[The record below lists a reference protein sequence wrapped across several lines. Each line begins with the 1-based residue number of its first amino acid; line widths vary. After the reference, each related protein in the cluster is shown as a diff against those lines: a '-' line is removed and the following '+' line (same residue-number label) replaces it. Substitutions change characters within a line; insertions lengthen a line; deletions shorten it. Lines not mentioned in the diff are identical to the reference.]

1 MQRVKLQLPAASHLE
16 KIEEPHVTLL
26 FFGGRDEKKAA
37 QKAGRSLAEFADMNS
52 TLSAREGEL
61 VSFTA
66 HTVFVHPEVV
76 FVSVS
81 LPTDL
86 PCDNQQPYVKLRAS
100 PSADGSIVRSILE
113 RGLFVKG
120 IPLPEPVLLSGRIEM
135 ETGEPL
141 PGARQCRPP
150 RLADESQGAWVHVK
164 KHNSMCCAV
173 IRFPSS
179 EIRDAVLDQARAA
192 AFQFAQYPGISFDM
206 RPHQEKLDG
215 GAREVLDALF
225 IAWKTPHGRGYG
237 SRGYDASI
245 SATDL
250 QLLFDS
256 ATAPLMATCWR
267 GEADVADGLLRS
279 KTVAG
284 AQSGT
289 GSSSDEVVVVRLTR
303 MARSP
308 QVTHLLLQSPVLEPC
323 RLRVRQAGCD
333 IMPLWAAGAKIFVP
347 SIQPQDVA
355 EAGVKLQDHHLIL
368 YRSDVHLLQ
377 EVLAEMPC
385 RQRPKISHEQDMGR
399 RRNRQTHD
407 HEDHE
412 EPVFVV
418 VCNLRTNSSLGPN
431 SSCRL

>member
-1 MQRVKLQLPAASHLE
+1 MGPCEEAQLHVLCSHSLSKLGDQ
-16 KIEEPHVTLL
+16 
-26 FFGGRDEKKAA
+26 G
-37 QKAGRSLAEFADMNS
+37 
-52 TLSAREGEL
+52 
-61 VSFTA
+61 
-66 HTVFVHPEVV
+66 
-76 FVSVS
+76 
-81 LPTDL
+81 
-86 PCDNQQPYVKLRAS
+86 CC
-100 PSADGSIVRSILE
+100 
-113 RGLFVKG
+113 
-120 IPLPEPVLLSGRIEM
+120 SG
-135 ETGEPL
+135 
-141 PGARQCRPP
+141 
-150 RLADESQGAWVHVK
+150 
-164 KHNSMCCAV
+164 
-173 IRFPSS
+173 PSS
-179 EIRDAVLDQARAA
+179 CRCIPVCSV
-192 AFQFAQYPGISFDM
+192 PGISFDT
-206 RPHQEKLDG
+206 RPHKEKLDD

-237 SRGYDASI
+237 GRGYDASI

-256 ATAPLMATCWR
+256 ATAPLMATCRR

-308 QVTHLLLQSPVLEPC
+308 HVTNLLLQSPVLEPC

-333 IMPLWAAGAKIFVP
+333 IMPPWAAAAKIFVP
-347 SIQPQDVA
+347 SIQPQEVA
-355 EAGVKLQDHHLIL
+355 EAGVKLQDHHLML

-431 SSCRL
+431 SSCGL

>member
-1 MQRVKLQLPAASHLE
+1 
-16 KIEEPHVTLL
+16 
-26 FFGGRDEKKAA
+26 
-37 QKAGRSLAEFADMNS
+37 MNS

-76 FVSVS
+76 FVTVS
-81 LPTDL
+81 LPSDL
-86 PCDNQQPYVKLRAS
+86 PCNNQPYVKLRAS

-120 IPLPEPVLLSGRIEM
+120 IPLAEPVLLSGRIEM

-206 RPHQEKLDG
+206 RPHKEKLDD

-237 SRGYDASI
+237 GRGYDASI

-256 ATAPLMATCWR
+256 ATAPLMATCRR

-279 KTVAG
+279 KTVA
-284 AQSGT
+284 
-289 GSSSDEVVVVRLTR
+289 R

-308 QVTHLLLQSPVLEPC
+308 HVTNLLLHSPVLEPC

-355 EAGVKLQDHHLIL
+355 EAGVKLHDHHLIL

-431 SSCRL
+431 SSCGL

>member
-1 MQRVKLQLPAASHLE
+1 MQRVNLFWKLAVDDLGGLEKLQLPAPASHLE

-66 HTVFVHPEVV
+66 HTVFVHHEVV
-76 FVSVS
+76 FVTVS
-81 LPTDL
+81 LPHDL
-86 PCDNQQPYVKLRAS
+86 PCNNQQPYVKLRAS
-100 PSADGSIVRSILE
+100 PNADGSIVRSILE

-120 IPLPEPVLLSGRIEM
+120 IPLPEPFLLSGRIEM

-141 PGARQCRPP
+141 PGARPCRPP

-179 EIRDAVLDQARAA
+179 EIRDAVLDRARAA
-192 AFQFAQYPGISFDM
+192 EFQFAQYPGICFDM
-206 RPHQEKLDG
+206 KPHREKLDG

-225 IAWKTPHGRGYG
+225 ISWKAPQGGRGYG
-237 SRGYDASI
+237 GYGDRGYDASI

-256 ATAPLMATCWR
+256 ATAPLMATCRR

-279 KTVAG
+279 KTVG

-323 RLRVRQAGCD
+323 RLRMRQARCD
-333 IMPLWAAGAKIFVP
+333 IMPLWAAGAKI
-347 SIQPQDVA
+347 
-355 EAGVKLQDHHLIL
+355 
-368 YRSDVHLLQ
+368 
-377 EVLAEMPC
+377 
-385 RQRPKISHEQDMGR
+385 
-399 RRNRQTHD
+399 
-407 HEDHE
+407 
-412 EPVFVV
+412 
-418 VCNLRTNSSLGPN
+418 
-431 SSCRL
+431 